1 MDDRAAQ
8 IKQFE
13 QRLSRLQLQF
23 ELYFQGLERLPP
35 EGMRDELH
43 RALRN
48 FQTAAAAAKWPT
60 ALKYRVNALLQRFTS
75 YDQKWRR
82 EMVAIEKGDSRR
94 DRLRAA
100 QKNQTASVPI
110 NIPAPMPDLPKIP
123 TGLSDHEMKKLYNS
137 YLKARKMA
145 GQKTNLSLEGMSQKL
160 NKQLP
165 ALQKKH
171 PGKTIGFK
179 VVVKDGQA
187 QLRAVVK

>member
-1 MDDRAAQ
+1 MDDRAVQ
-8 IKQFE
+8 IKHFE
-13 QRLSRLQLQF
+13 ERLNQLQRHF

-35 EGMRDELH
+35 EGARDELH

-48 FQTAAAAAKWPT
+48 FQNAATAAKWPT

-82 EMVAIEKGDSRR
+82 EMVAIEKGESRR

-100 QKNQTASVPI
+100 QKNKSPTPSTNV
-110 NIPAPMPDLPKIP
+110 PAPVPELPRVP
-123 TGLSDHEMKKLYNS
+123 AGLNDQEMQKLYRT

-145 GQKTNLSLEGMSQKL
+145 GQKTSLSLESMSQKL
-160 NKQLP
+160 NNQLP